1 MILPKCFN
9 FINQTK
15 INQMKFLFILLTVF
29 TFIGSAFSQ
38 PNNEENKL
46 LRHVVI
52 FKFKDSSSEQ
62 DIKKVAETFA
72 ALYGK
77 VPQVK
82 AFEWGINNSPEHLN
96 EGFTH
101 CFMLTF
107 SSEKDLAEY
116 QLDPAHKAFQAV
128 LKPHMDK
135 VFVVDYWA
143 K

>member
-1 MILPKCFN
+1 
-9 FINQTK
+9 
-15 INQMKFLFILLTVF
+15 MKFLFVLLTVF
-29 TFIGSAFSQ
+29 TFGVSAFSQ
-38 PNNEENKL
+38 SNDNGNKQ

-52 FKFKDSSSEQ
+52 FKFKDSSSAE
-62 DIKKVAETFA
+62 DVKKVAETFA
-72 ALYGK
+72 GLHGK

-82 AFEWGINNSPEHLN
+82 AFEWGVNNSPEHFN

-101 CFMLTF
+101 CFILTF

-116 QLDPAHKAFQAV
+116 QSDPAHKAFQAV

-135 VFVVDYWA
+135 VFVVDYWV

>member
-1 MILPKCFN
+1 
-9 FINQTK
+9 
-15 INQMKFLFILLTVF
+15 MKFLIVLLTAL
-29 TFIGSAFSQ
+29 TISSSAFSQ
-38 PNNEENKL
+38 SNDMGNKL

-52 FKFKDSSSEQ
+52 FKFKDSSSEE
-62 DIKKVAETFA
+62 DIKKVAATFA

-82 AFEWGINNSPEHLN
+82 AFEWGINNSPEHFN

-107 SSEKDLAEY
+107 SSEKDLADY
-116 QLDPAHKAFQAV
+116 QLDPAHIAFQTV

-135 VFVVDYWA
+135 VFVVDYWV

>member
-1 MILPKCFN
+1 
-9 FINQTK
+9 
-15 INQMKFLFILLTVF
+15 MKFLFVLLTVF
-29 TFIGSAFSQ
+29 TFSGTVFSQ
-38 PNNEENKL
+38 SNDNGNKL

-52 FKFKDSSSEQ
+52 FKFKDSSSAE

-72 ALYGK
+72 GLYGK

-82 AFEWGINNSPEHLN
+82 AFEWGINNSPEHFN

-107 SSEKDLAEY
+107 SSEKDLADY
-116 QLDPAHKAFQAV
+116 QLDPAHKAFQIL
-128 LKPHMDK
+128 LKPYMDK
-135 VFVVDYWA
+135 VFVVDYWV

>member
-1 MILPKCFN
+1 
-9 FINQTK
+9 
-15 INQMKFLFILLTVF
+15 MKFLFILLTAF
-29 TFIGSAFSQ
+29 TFSGTAFSQ
-38 PNNEENKL
+38 SNANGNKL

-52 FKFKDSSSEQ
+52 FKFKDSSSEE

-82 AFEWGINNSPEHLN
+82 AFEWGINNSPEHFN

-101 CFMLTF
+101 CFILSF
-107 SSEKDLAEY
+107 SSEKDLADY
-116 QLDPAHKAFQAV
+116 QLDPAHKAFQQV

-135 VFVVDYWA
+135 VFVVDYWV